1 MPETTTEVRRDI
13 ETTRARMSGAIAE
26 LERKVDVS
34 QKVKENPWIALGIAF
49 GAGVVLSASRVDVR
63 AAKVTTAATKE
74 TGSKL
79 GGALD
84 VEDDEVGRSPAEP
97 LDRVAGV
104 VELHDGHGSERVADD
119 VRDPA
124 GGEDVVADHCD
135 AHRVTGA
142 DGRPPGP
149 GAARAGPSVRY

>member
-84 VEDDEVGRSPAEP
+84 
-97 LDRVAGV
+97 GV
-104 VELHDGHGSERVADD
+104 VAALIGGVAEAFHSRVDGMVK
-119 VRDPA
+119 
-124 GGEDVVADHCD
+124 DVVTSIRGSSVPTDLSSNGSTTSAPIRAD
-135 AHRVTGA
+135 
-142 DGRPPGP
+142 
-149 GAARAGPSVRY
+149 